1 MMPYKFHTQ
10 FRVRFYETDVQG
22 HVNFA
27 EYFNYFDV
35 ALIEYLRKLGYSYG
49 EMMKEGVDLFYVDAR
64 ASYQTPSYFDEMLSV
79 HCRVGRF
86 GNSSVRFDFQVF
98 GEDGRLLATG
108 EITAVTAAPNTKE
121 KMRVPDRL
129 RQAVAEYEESIQ

>member
-1 MMPYKFHTQ
+1 MTPYKFSTQ
-10 FRVRFYETDVQG
+10 LRVRFYETDAQG

-35 ALIEYLRKLGYSYG
+35 ALIEYLRKLDYSYG
-49 EMMKEGVDLFYVDAR
+49 EMVKEGVDLFYVDAHG
-64 ASYQTPSYFDEMLSV
+64 SYNAPSYFDEMLSV

-86 GNSSVRFDFQVF
+86 GNTSVRFDFQAF

-108 EITAVTAAPNTKE
+108 EITAVTAAPDTKA
-121 KMRVPDRL
+121 KIRVPERL
-129 RQAVAEYEESIQ
+129 RQAVAAFERDP